1 MTYLICYNPILSV
14 RNSNKLEIKSVAQMK
29 SLVGRLQQLRWL
41 FCYEQQGMADV
52 MDDVTVMQDPASGI
66 KNRRKTHVGCVLK
79 WPNR

>member
-1 MTYLICYNPILSV
+1 MVLIYYNHILYV
-14 RNSNKLEIKSVAQMK
+14 RNSNKLETKFVVQVR